1 MRIALVNSEYPSP
14 SQAGHG
20 GIATYTYL
28 MANTLASMG
37 HTVYVLVR
45 EGTATDPLLDSVR
58 LCYFG
63 FTPAPGLRRITD
75 RFRTGKIV
83 WEQGQSRHIKNT
95 LLSIHKRFGLDIAE
109 FPDYSGLTCQ
119 CSRSLPFPVV
129 INFHTPSEVVD
140 KLNNMTITEERIKWH
155 RFEREAF
162 TKANGYRCPSE
173 ALAQIISR
181 DFEIPSNQIRIIR
194 NPVSTEIFDRIE
206 KSHRT
211 DRFDFLFAGRLEFRK
226 GAELLLRSL
235 NKILRIDNR
244 INVTFAGETELGDA
258 YSYRQAIERTLRDSE
273 RKRVWFLG
281 PLSIKK
287 LSTLYCRS
295 SCFLFPSLFE
305 NAPYGLFEAIS
316 AKLPVIA
323 SDSGGVREIIRHK
336 ETGLLFSPERID
348 ELLGCV
354 KSFIENPQQS
364 SEMAERA
371 YKEIKNICSPEK
383 IAAET
388 IDFYQ
393 SLVDRKNDLRK
404 EGR

>member
-1 MRIALVNSEYPSP
+1 
-14 SQAGHG
+14 
-20 GIATYTYL
+20 
-28 MANTLASMG
+28 MG

-45 EGTATDPLLDSVR
+45 ESTATDPLLDSVR

-63 FTPAPGLRRITD
+63 FIPAPGLRRITD

-109 FPDYSGLTCQ
+109 FPDYSGLSCQ
-119 CSRSLPFPVV
+119 CRGSLPFPVV

-140 KLNNMTITEERIKWH
+140 KLNNMIITEERIKWH

-162 TKANGYRCPSE
+162 TKADGYRCPSE
-173 ALAQIISR
+173 ALAQVISR

-281 PLSIKK
+281 PLPIKK
-287 LSTLYCRS
+287 LSALYCRS

-316 AKLPVIA
+316 ARLPVIA

-336 ETGLLFSPERID
+336 DTGLLFSPDSID

-354 KSFIENPQQS
+354 KSFMENPQQS
-364 SEMAERA
+364 REMAERA
-371 YKEIKNICSPEK
+371 YKEIKSICSPEK

-393 SLVDRKNDLRK
+393 SLIDRKKGLRK
-404 EGR
+404 ARR